1 MLFQF
6 VQGKIDQASD
16 VYSFCA
22 EHIQV
27 DSKKKKLTVALDGEI
42 VELETPLNFAVKKS
56 ALKVMVPH
64 VITPV

>member
-1 MLFQF
+1 MARTTSGYKARFKS
-6 VQGKIDQASD
+6 G
-16 VYSFCA
+16 
-22 EHIQV
+22 QV
-27 DSKKKKLTVALDGEI
+27 IEVEI